1 MLPGPPTMHLKPE
14 EVRTYDSFFKLYAF
28 DPEPDKISE
37 GIPFDAEDVTKEP
50 IDCTM
55 CHSKKCYADEAE
67 LDVIKSRHL

>member
-1 MLPGPPTMHLKPE
+1 MHLKPE